1 MQETHSGLSE
11 YMCVLDGKEKAVD
24 GNKMEFYFCERNYG
38 QGCLDTNYPKPNRGL
53 GAFQEFL
60 IRFRSLY
67 GENAYLCDGLNEYFS
82 TVYDNLSSN
91 ILIIRCSNKDNNFL
105 SDNQT
110 LLQYVV

>member
-1 MQETHSGLSE
+1 
-11 YMCVLDGKEKAVD
+11 
-24 GNKMEFYFCERNYG
+24 MEFYFCERNNG
-38 QGCLDTNYPKPNRGL
+38 QGCLGTNYPKPKRGL

-67 GENAYLCDGLNEYFS
+67 GGNAYLCNGLNEYFS

-91 ILIIRCSNKDNNFL
+91 MLIIRWGNKDNNFL